1 MKGDKS
7 TSLAKDPKDE
17 WSAFQATRWLY
28 SRAWAAAKLRLMYS
42 LAPAERDISQG
53 KPSEMS
59 AESGDEQQGSTSTR
73 IN

>member
-1 MKGDKS
+1 MTEAKS
-7 TSLAKDPKDE
+7 TFSAKDPSAE

-42 LAPAERDISQG
+42 LAPAERDTSHG

-59 AESGDEQQGSTSTR
+59 AGSGDEPLDSTSTR
-73 IN
+73 TS

>member
-17 WSAFQATRWLY
+17 WSAFQATCWLY

-59 AESGDEQQGSTSTR
+59 AENGDEQQGSTSTR
-73 IN
+73 IS

>member
-1 MKGDKS
+1 MKGDNS

-28 SRAWAAAKLRLMYS
+28 SRDWAAAKLRLMYS
-42 LAPAERDISQG
+42 LAPTERDTSTD

-59 AESGDEQQGSTSTR
+59 AENEDEQQGSTSAHTK
-73 IN
+73 